1 MKISGE
7 ALMIFPTELAKRRT
21 ERRRVLDAGVLDTSR
36 LFTQKKLLALCER
49 SARRAG
55 LLKGRLPGQPETRLL
70 LEEAAGNV
78 AFATGQPL
86 ANLSPAALAGLLR
99 QIIEAFSVF
108 AENEPAITEWLL
120 AHAPDHK
127 LHGIGQLLIAWR
139 ALCTKMDIADRF
151 IVNTSLLRLIES
163 GELPR
168 ELDGEIHFRA
178 VRWFNPF
185 EERFAV
191 ALKKRLGPDRVQIYS
206 VLPGAHAEA
215 AEDRLCAVVRS
226 ELMRGS
232 EEEWKPWLEDFA
244 DAFEADDSNILE
256 SESRERVSVFV
267 SAHPYGEIED
277 AARRIVGEIEKGTAP
292 DDIALILRDLSPYTD
307 IIPDV
312 FQRFGIPYHF
322 RRGTPAAAHPPV
334 KALLALLAFPQN
346 FSRDRLCDL
355 LLMPGIQWPGLDAEA
370 RQTLVQEIR
379 LKEPPR
385 LRRLPKELQ
394 GFQFLEERRRDAL
407 VASLTQ
413 ENATRASRL
422 RFTHLEFS
430 KHIGVII
437 EQHEL
442 ALPDEV
448 LTLIE
453 EIAEVTSR
461 PVAPE
466 RLTALFEE
474 LLDNVTLKD
483 EAGTESGVWIVNPMD
498 AAGLRFESVYIAG
511 MDDRTFPQIPK
522 TDSLL
527 NDAERKALRAFLD
540 ERKIPCPRLA
550 LSETG
555 AALIQEEILFLTAM
569 SAARERLTL
578 SYTRTGADGK
588 ERAPGEFFERMR
600 GLTGIE
606 KPALGESFHTILPP
620 ELCRAEDEVRQTRAK
635 LAFNVDATPS
645 ARSGGSRSVATGSDG
660 AEPSK
665 GKESDEGVASTI
677 NKWIAKNPEFSA
689 TALESL
695 ARNRF
700 VFFLEKVLSIRPDL
714 THEDDIAPMDRGVV
728 IHDIL
733 EQIYTAIA
741 KQSGWYAE
749 RFNVDATP
757 SSRSQQEENAT
768 RASHLRWK
776 IAQSGEI
783 PLAVFDPNKADEL
796 LMLARSIAE
805 EEFKKAERRPSRH
818 LGHPSIWEAE
828 KRKLLQMIENFVCMD
843 IETAQAE
850 NRYPALFEM
859 KFDTKH
865 DLPLTLY
872 NVGQASSLSTP
883 EWPSDGEQAGSLSYV
898 NSIRLKGKIDRIDL
912 IFNKDGELDR
922 LLVVD
927 YKSKS
932 RGVPVSQ
939 LEKEIGL
946 NLDCQIPLY
955 TFAAQEKFFG
965 AHNTPELNEKTLAV
979 YHLQE
984 RNLEKMQKHFT
995 GKRLSMNP
1003 ELTEAFLETLFSN
1016 IRKLRA
1022 GDLATE
1028 PLIDGYDDYSHI
1040 CRTEAIDPKELL
1052 KEG

>member
-1 MKISGE
+1 MKMSGE
-7 ALMIFPTELAKRRT
+7 ALMISPTELAKRRY
-21 ERRRVLDAGVLDTSR
+21 ESRCVRDLGVLDTSR

-49 SARRAG
+49 TARRNG
-55 LLKGRLPGQPETRLL
+55 LLKGRVPGPTETRLL
-70 LEEAAGNV
+70 LEECAGNV
-78 AFATGQPL
+78 SFASGQPL
-86 ANLSPAALAGLLR
+86 AKLSTAARAGLLR
-99 QIIEAFSVF
+99 QTIELFAVF
-108 AENEPAITEWLL
+108 AENESGITEWLL
-120 AHAPDHK
+120 AHELNHK
-127 LHGIGQLLIAWR
+127 LHGIGQLLKAWR
-139 ALCTKMDIADRF
+139 ARCIKMNIADRF
-151 IVNTSLLRLIES
+151 AVNTALLRLIES

-168 ELDGEIHFRA
+168 ELTGEIHFRA

-185 EERFAV
+185 EERFAA
-191 ALKKRLGPDRVQIYS
+191 ALKKRHGPDRVKIYS

-226 ELMRGS
+226 ELMHGA

-256 SESRERVSVFV
+256 AESRDRVSFFT

-277 AARRIVGEIEKGTAP
+277 AARRIAGEIERGTAP
-292 DDIALILRDLSPYTD
+292 DEIALILRDLSPYTD

-312 FQRFGIPYHF
+312 FTRFGIQYHF

-370 RQTLVQEIR
+370 RQTLIQEIR

-385 LRRLPKELQ
+385 LRRLPKELT
-394 GFQFLEERRRDAL
+394 GFFQPASFSERIQFIIQQHGLTLPEEVHQL
-407 VASLTQ
+407 IQELNEASSTSLP
-413 ENATRASRL
+413 
-422 RFTHLEFS
+422 
-430 KHIGVII
+430 I
-437 EQHEL
+437 EQMI
-442 ALPDEV
+442 P
-448 LTLIE
+448 
-453 EIAEVTSR
+453 
-461 PVAPE
+461 
-466 RLTALFEE
+466 LFEE

-498 AAGLRFESVYIAG
+498 AAGLRFESVYLAG

-522 TDSLL
+522 VDSLL
-527 NDAERKALRAFLD
+527 NGNERKALRAFLD

-588 ERAPGEFFERMR
+588 ERAPSEFFERMR

-606 KPALGESFHTILPP
+606 KPVLGASFHTILPP

-635 LAFNVDATPS
+635 LSPAPTLRKSNAPS
-645 ARSGGSRSVATGSDG
+645 PALQQWL
-660 AEPSK
+660 K
-665 GKESDEGVASTI
+665 
-677 NKWIAKNPEFSA
+677 NNPEFSA

-714 THEDDIAPMDRGVV
+714 THEDDIAPMDRGNV

-741 KQSGWYAE
+741 KQSSLYAT
-749 RFNVDATP
+749 RINVDATP
-757 SSRSQQEENAT
+757 SSRSSQNENAT
-768 RASHLRWK
+768 RASHLHWK
-776 IAQSGEI
+776 ISQKAEADSI

-796 LMLARSIAE
+796 LALARNIAE

-818 LGHPSIWEAE
+818 LGHPAIWETE
-828 KRKLLQMIENFVCMD
+828 KRKLLQVIENFVLMD
-843 IETAQAE
+843 IETAQTE

-859 KFDTKH
+859 KFDAKH
-865 DLPLTLY
+865 DLPLTLKRGDEE
-872 NVGQASSLSTP
+872 V
-883 EWPSDGEQAGSLSYV
+883 
-898 NSIRLKGKIDRIDL
+898 RLKGKIDRIDL

-922 LLVVD
+922 MLVID
-927 YKSKS
+927 YKSRS
-932 RGVPVSQ
+932 RGVAVSQ

-965 AHNTPELNEKTLAV
+965 THNTPELNEKTLAV
-979 YHLQE
+979 YHLQD
-984 RNLEKMQKHFT
+984 RNLGKMQKHFSSR
-995 GKRLSMNP
+995 RLSMNP
-1003 ELTEAFLETLFSN
+1003 ELTEAFLETLFSHV
-1016 IRKLRA
+1016 RKLRA
-1022 GDLATE
+1022 GDLAAE
-1028 PLIDGYDDYSHI
+1028 PLIAGYDDYSHI
-1040 CRTEAIDPKELL
+1040 CRTTAIDPKEIL
-1052 KEG
+1052 KT

>member
-1 MKISGE
+1 MKMSGE
-7 ALMIFPTELAKRRT
+7 VLMVFPTELAKRRY

-55 LLKGRLPGQPETRLL
+55 LLKGRSPSPTETRLL
-70 LEEAAGNV
+70 IEEAAGNV
-78 AFATGQPL
+78 AFTTGQPL
-86 ANLSPAALAGLLR
+86 AHLSLAARTELLK
-99 QIIEAFSVF
+99 QTIEAFAVF

-127 LHGIGQLLIAWR
+127 LHGVGQLLKIWR
-139 ALCTKMDIADRF
+139 TLCLKTDLADRF
-151 IVNTSLLRLIES
+151 TVNTALLRLIES
-163 GELPR
+163 GELPH
-168 ELDGEIHFRA
+168 ELNGEIHFRA

-185 EERFAV
+185 EERFAA
-191 ALKKRLGPDRVQIYS
+191 ALKTRLGQDRVQIIS

-215 AEDRLCAVVRS
+215 AEDRLCAAVRS
-226 ELMRGS
+226 ELMRGA

-256 SESRERVSVFV
+256 SKSRERVSFFI

-277 AARRIVGEIEKGTAP
+277 AARRIAGEIETGTAP
-292 DDIALILRDLSPYTD
+292 DDIALIVRDLSPYTD

-394 GFQFLEERRRDAL
+394 RFQFLEERRRDAL
-407 VASLTQ
+407 VASRTQ
-413 ENATRASRL
+413 ENATRASHL
-422 RFTHLEFS
+422 RFTHQEFS
-430 KHIGVII
+430 KHIAAII
-437 EQHEL
+437 EQHGLTLPEEVL
-442 ALPDEV
+442 AL
-448 LTLIE
+448 IG
-453 EIAEVTSR
+453 EIAEVSTC
-461 PVAPE
+461 PVPPE
-466 RLTALFEE
+466 RMVSLFEE

-483 EAGTESGVWIVNPMD
+483 EAGTESGVWIINPMD

-522 TDSLL
+522 ADSLL
-527 NDAERKALRAFLD
+527 NGNERKALRAFLD
-540 ERKIPCPRLA
+540 ERKIFCPQLA

-578 SYTRTGADGK
+578 SYTRTAADGK
-588 ERAPGEFFERMR
+588 ERAPGEFYERMR
-600 GLTGIE
+600 GLTETE
-606 KPALGESFHTILPP
+606 KPALGASFHTILPP
-620 ELCRAEDEVRQTRAK
+620 ELCRAEDEVQQTKAK
-635 LAFNVDATPS
+635 LSHFPTIQPS
-645 ARSGGSRSVATGSDG
+645 SN
-660 AEPSK
+660 PSPALQLWL
-665 GKESDEGVASTI
+665 E
-677 NKWIAKNPEFSA
+677 NNPEFSA

-700 VFFLEKVLSIRPDL
+700 VFFLEKVLGIKPDL
-714 THEDDIAPMDRGVV
+714 THEDDIAPMDRGVI

-741 KQSGWYAE
+741 KQSILYAT
-749 RFNVDATP
+749 RINVDATP
-757 SSRSQQEENAT
+757 SSRSSQDENAT

-776 IAQSGEI
+776 ISQKAKADSI

-796 LMLARSIAE
+796 LTLARSIAE
-805 EEFKKAERRPSRH
+805 EEFRKAERRPSRH
-818 LGHPSIWEAE
+818 LGRPAIWETE
-828 KRKLLQMIENFVCMD
+828 KRKLHQVIENFIQMD
-843 IETAQAE
+843 LDTALAE

-865 DLPLTLY
+865 DLPVTLR
-872 NVGQASSLSTP
+872 NSHCRAGMVEDLPAAAGRSSTIPALQDIQ
-883 EWPSDGEQAGSLSYV
+883 E
-898 NSIRLKGKIDRIDL
+898 IRLKGKIDRIDM
-912 IFNKDGELDR
+912 IFNKNGELDR

-927 YKSKS
+927 YKSRS
-932 RGVPVSQ
+932 RNDSVDN
-939 LEKEIGL
+939 LEKKVAL

-955 TFAAQEKFFG
+955 TFAAQKKFFG
-965 AHNTPELNEKTLAV
+965 AHNTPELNEKVQAV

-984 RNLEKMQKHFT
+984 RDLKKMANHFEK
-995 GKRLSMNP
+995 KRLTMTP

-1016 IRKLRA
+1016 VEKLRS

-1028 PLIDGYDDYSHI
+1028 PLIAGYDDYSHI
-1040 CRTEAIDPKELL
+1040 CRTIAIDPKELL
-1052 KEG
+1052 KEF